1 MNAPLN
7 INPIIL
13 GTLKASTPLEDKSEE
28 GNDSTASV
36 PTDNDPVNDTPPE
49 MVSKPSLYE
58 RIKAAVSDMFSV
70 FVGGKIRINSI

>member
-7 INPIIL
+7 INPSIL

-36 PTDNDPVNDTPPE
+36 PTDNGPVNDTPPE

-58 RIKAAVSDMFSV
+58 RIKAAVSGIFS
-70 FVGGKIRINSI
+70 GIRRGKNKNKT